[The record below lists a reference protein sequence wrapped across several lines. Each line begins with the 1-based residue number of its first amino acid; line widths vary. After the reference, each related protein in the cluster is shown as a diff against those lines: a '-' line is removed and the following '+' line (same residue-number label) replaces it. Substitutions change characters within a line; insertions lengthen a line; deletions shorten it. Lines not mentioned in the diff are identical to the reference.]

1 MKLSTR
7 TRYGLRAMVELASF
21 GSKGPLMVR
30 KIAEKQMISKKYLDI
45 IFTSLKL
52 AGLVRAIRGA
62 TGGFLLT
69 RAPEEIRVS
78 QIVEALEGALAPV
91 ECCQSPELC
100 DRSDVCAAQRL
111 WLRLETAIRETL
123 DAVTLADLVSEQSSL
138 DADPPFCPPHMK

>member
-1 MKLSTR
+1 MI
-7 TRYGLRAMVELASF
+7 ELAAY

-30 KIAEKQMISKKYLDI
+30 KIAEKQKISKKYLDI

-69 RAPEEIRVS
+69 RVPEEILVS
-78 QIVEALEGALAPV
+78 EIVAALEGALAPV
-91 ECCQSPELC
+91 DCCQSPDICE
-100 DRSDVCAAQRL
+100 RSHACAAQQL

-123 DAVTLADLVSEQSSL
+123 EAVTLADLVKNQATLDSE
-138 DADPPFCPPHMK
+138 PPFCPTRG